1 MLTTT
6 WVQEAGHELG
16 RVVEGAMSA
25 SEEDGA
31 EVVGAGVV
39 DWVDVEL
46 QCTAAV
52 DHFVDLVVQVVAC
65 TEDTEIGFVV
75 AHVLGW
81 RRGEFSPDLLT
92 QLVWEPREQ
101 SEVGHFYHL
110 GGVCGGY

>member
-1 MLTTT
+1 
-6 WVQEAGHELG
+6 
-16 RVVEGAMSA
+16 MSA

-75 AHVLGW
+75 AHVLSW